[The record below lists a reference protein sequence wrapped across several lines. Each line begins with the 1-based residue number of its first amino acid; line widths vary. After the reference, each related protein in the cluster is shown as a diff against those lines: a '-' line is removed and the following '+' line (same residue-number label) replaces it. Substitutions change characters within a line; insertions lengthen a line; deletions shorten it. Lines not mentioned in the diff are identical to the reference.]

1 MIYMSF
7 IITHIEPLFWK
18 LTENSTPQK
27 AEVTNTPSQ
36 AVIMQKSPSKSS
48 KLDVDNFVPETDAI
62 ENFLEDQEPSTADRL
77 AMMNVNDE
85 DTDDDETPNNDNPM
99 VASFAEDVD
108 IDDYIPGQQDTVKI
122 LDF

>member
-1 MIYMSF
+1 
-7 IITHIEPLFWK
+7 
-18 LTENSTPQK
+18 
-27 AEVTNTPSQ
+27 
-36 AVIMQKSPSKSS
+36 MQKSPSKSS

-62 ENFLEDQEPSTADRL
+62 ENFLEDQESSTADRL

-108 IDDYIPGQQDTVKI
+108 IDDYIPGQQDTVRSALVPFQPRPKVLRMKLSFLVTI
-122 LDF
+122 M

>member
-1 MIYMSF
+1 
-7 IITHIEPLFWK
+7 
-18 LTENSTPQK
+18 
-27 AEVTNTPSQ
+27 
-36 AVIMQKSPSKSS
+36 MQKSPSKSS

-108 IDDYIPGQQDTVKI
+108 IDDYIPGQHDTVKI
-122 LDF
+122 QACRNQRGTLPMKTLAPPLIFK

>member
-1 MIYMSF
+1 MGKKRRAHAEGLAPAPTVDVVVGQPSNVIKDTS
-7 IITHIEPLFWK
+7 K
-18 LTENSTPQK
+18 LQEQVLSMKKSPSLPKKENSTPQK

-36 AVIMQKSPSKSS
+36 PVIMQKSPSKSS

-85 DTDDDETPNNDNPM
+85 DTDDDE
-99 VASFAEDVD
+99 
-108 IDDYIPGQQDTVKI
+108 
-122 LDF
+122 